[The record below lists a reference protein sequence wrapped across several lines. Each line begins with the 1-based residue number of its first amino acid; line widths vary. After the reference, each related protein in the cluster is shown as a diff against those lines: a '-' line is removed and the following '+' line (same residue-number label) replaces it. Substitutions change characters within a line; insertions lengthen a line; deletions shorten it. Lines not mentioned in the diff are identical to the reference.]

1 MRKRNTET
9 IGEVLRQYFEEN
21 VFIKRKLAESR
32 VVTGWATLL
41 GRSIANYTSN
51 IYLQNGILYVH
62 LSSSVVRAEL
72 LMAKERLIHNLN
84 QHAGMAVVNEI
95 IFR

>member
-9 IGEVLRQYFEEN
+9 IGEVLKQFFEEN
-21 VFIKRKLAESR
+21 AFIRRKLAESR
-32 VVTGWATLL
+32 VVTGWSKLL
-41 GRSIANYTSN
+41 GRSIASYTTN
-51 IYLQNGILYVH
+51 IYLRQGILYVH
-62 LSSSVVRAEL
+62 LSSSVLRAEL

-84 QHAGMAVVNEI
+84 QHAGMAVVNDI